1 MKKGLFLA
9 LSSLLLFSGCTPKE
23 KELLKYTRS
32 SFTSGFDTQ
41 MTLIAY
47 VEDEAQGDE
56 YFTLMEKAFQQ
67 YNRYFDKYNDYEGVN
82 NIKTI
87 NDMAGIQPVEV
98 NQDIIDLLLLSK
110 QFSEYSNNQF
120 DITLGPVLEIWH
132 DVREKANNGLD
143 FTLPTQEQ
151 LNQAKACTGWD
162 KVEID
167 EENKTVYLNESCAS
181 LDVGSIA
188 KGYSAEKVAE
198 KLQSMGLTS
207 GIVNAGGNV
216 KTIGLKPNGETWHSA
231 IESPDSSG
239 RQFGAMELNTSQ
251 SLVTS
256 GDYQRYFLYEDEIY
270 HHIIDPQTLYPAKH
284 AKAVSIRT
292 TNSAIADICSTLF
305 YTLSYE
311 EGLEMITKLKDLG
324 YELGVV
330 WTYDKLDEIQNYDY
344 GQWEE
349 YYIMT
354 SDGLEE
360 AFIY

>member
-1 MKKGLFLA
+1 MKKGLYLTIALA
-9 LSSLLLFSGCTPKE
+9 LLAGCTTKKE
-23 KELLKYTRS
+23 PMRYARS
-32 SFTSGFDTQ
+32 SFLSGFDTQ

-47 VEDEAQGDE
+47 VEDEAKGDE

-67 YNRYFDKYNDYEGVN
+67 YNAYFDKYNDYEGIR

-87 NDMAGIQPVEV
+87 NDMAGIEPVEV
-98 NQDIIDLLLLSK
+98 NQDIIDLILLSK

-132 DVREKANNGLD
+132 DVREKANSGQA
-143 FTLPTQEQ
+143 FTLPTQEA
-151 LNQAKACTGWD
+151 LETAKACTGWD

-167 EENKTVYLNESCAS
+167 EANKTVYLNESCAS
-181 LDVGSIA
+181 LDVGSVA

-198 KLQSMGLTS
+198 KLQTAGLQS

-216 KTIGLKPNGETWHSA
+216 KTIGLKPNDELWHSA
-231 IESPDSSG
+231 IESPDNSG
-239 RQFGAMELNTSQ
+239 RSFGAMELNTSQ

-256 GDYQRYFLYEDEIY
+256 GDYQRFFMYENEIY
-270 HHIIDPQTLYPAKH
+270 HHIIDPHTLYPAKH

-292 TNSAIADICSTLF
+292 TDSGLADICSTLF

-311 EGLEMITKLKDLG
+311 EGVEMLQQLRTLG
-324 YELGVV
+324 YELDVV
-330 WTYDKLDEIQNYDY
+330 WVYDQLDEIQNADY
-344 GQWEE
+344 GRWEE
-349 YYIMT
+349 YYIVT
-354 SDGLEE
+354 SDGLEQ